1 MLKFLSKTKSF
12 QSLHLNPSKY
22 YSNKVAKSA
31 HDALKDIKDGSSVIF
46 GGFGICGIPENS
58 IRELL
63 KLGTKD
69 LICISND
76 CGK

>member
-1 MLKFLSKTKSF
+1 MFKSLSVNKFFKSLHSNLSKS
-12 QSLHLNPSKY
+12 

-31 HDALKDIKDGSSVIF
+31 YDALKDIKDGSSVLF

-63 KLGTKD
+63 KIGTKD

-76 CGK
+76 CG